1 MENKLIINEASV
13 HNKKNSETPIF
24 SCKATTKCFIGP
36 NTGRFTQTEMHF
48 ILSSRCMQNHF
59 QPHIPGNL
67 TLKSKYCQILQRRQ
81 WNPQGSG
88 RLTDQ

>member
-36 NTGRFTQTEMHF
+36 NSGRFTQRDKDAFRFIIKMHAKPF
-48 ILSSRCMQNHF
+48 LATYSR
-59 QPHIPGNL
+59 
-67 TLKSKYCQILQRRQ
+67 
-81 WNPQGSG
+81 
-88 RLTDQ
+88 